1 LIKSAGSKNM
11 LFGMKGQL
19 LQPGGTMTEESYDVQ
34 GQGGAS
40 MRRGVLHDPA
50 IMEEMAQNIS
60 NIDPR
65 SDNVFSISGIHGLSE
80 INASR
85 LIKDGGA
92 QTPKLDE
99 NKPIQHSA
107 T

>member
-1 LIKSAGSKNM
+1 
-11 LFGMKGQL
+11 MKGQL
-19 LQPGGTMTEESYDVQ
+19 LQPGGTMTEESLDIQ

-40 MRRGVLHDPA
+40 MRGRVLHDPA

-65 SDNVFSISGIHGLSE
+65 SDNVFSISGMHGLSE

-85 LIKDGGA
+85 YIKDGGA
-92 QTPKLDE
+92 QHTAKIEE
-99 NKPIQHSA
+99 NKPQQQNAPQID
-107 T
+107 

>member
-1 LIKSAGSKNM
+1 M

-19 LQPGGTMTEESYDVQ
+19 LQPGGTMTEESLDIQ

-40 MRRGVLHDPA
+40 MRGRVLHDPA

-65 SDNVFSISGIHGLSE
+65 SDNVFSISGMHGLSE

-85 LIKDGGA
+85 YIKDGGA
-92 QTPKLDE
+92 QHTPKIEE
-99 NKPIQHSA
+99 NKPQQQNAPQID
-107 T
+107 